1 MNAVEILVLHYL
13 NGKDESYELNQSFWK
28 ERYSANI
35 NKIVNHLAR
44 KDYIKLDVDA
54 EKSLNTLKVDE
65 LKSILKNNQLPVS
78 GKKKDL
84 INRVIESADTETYIQ
99 KLKKVWLPT
108 EQGKETIN
116 TTDYL
121 MYAHRNLSQYVTV
134 VDAYESKKN
143 NPQLNDKEI
152 LIHCLENSY
161 NYQRETTR
169 FSRNLVFPLWEASK
183 ICRSYEDYYGQYI
196 FLVKSCVSNFSSQE
210 QYSMD
215 YLLQDFDYF
224 MDTYKI
230 PEVMTKD
237 LKIVLSTNSEYND
250 ELFTNIDD
258 AINSLEIKSIFTPS
272 EIKDSIQFSM
282 NLDEESLIRLYKK
295 VFTRSGGNKTS
306 SRKSPQKSKNSIFG
320 TLTSIYNKF
329 KS

>member
-1 MNAVEILVLHYL
+1 MNAIEILVLHYL

-35 NKIVNHLAR
+35 NKIVNHLVR
-44 KDYIKLDVDA
+44 KGYINLDVDV

-65 LKSILKNNQLPVS
+65 LKSILKDNQLPVS

-84 INRVIESADTETYIQ
+84 INRVIESADIETYLQ
-99 KLKKVWLPT
+99 ELNKVWLPT
-108 EQGKETIN
+108 EKGEEIIN

-134 VDAYESKKN
+134 VDAYEIKKSK
-143 NPQLNDKEI
+143 PQLNDKDI

-169 FSRNLVFPLWEASK
+169 FSRSLVFPLWEASK

-210 QYSMD
+210 QYSME

-250 ELFTNIDD
+250 ELLTNVEN
-258 AINSLEIKSIFTPS
+258 AISSLELQTIFTDS
-272 EIKDSIQFSM
+272 EIKNSIQYSM
-282 NLDEESLIRLYKK
+282 NLDEESLISLYKK
-295 VFTRSGGNKTS
+295 VFIRSGGNKSS
-306 SRKSPQKSKNSIFG
+306 SRKSPQKSKNTIFG
-320 TLTSIYNKF
+320 TLTAIYNKF
-329 KS
+329 KN